1 MEALL
6 IIVGVI
12 LFIINIVVIVKFFQI
27 ARNLERLT
35 NLYVDGYKQID
46 GSNPEY
52 YKLPLEKDIE
62 KIERQKK
69 EKERQEEIINKAPSV
84 YYNGGMI

>member
-6 IIVGVI
+6 IIVGVV
-12 LFIINIVVIVKFFQI
+12 LFIINIVMIVKFFQI

-84 YYNGGMI
+84 YYNSSMI

>member
-1 MEALL
+1 MEIIL

>member
-1 MEALL
+1 MEIVL

-12 LFIINIVVIVKFFQI
+12 LFIINIVMIVKFFQI

-52 YKLPLEKDIE
+52 YKLPLEKDSE
-62 KIERQKK
+62 KIERIQKL
-69 EKERQEEIINKAPSV
+69 EKERQEKIDKAPSV

>member
-1 MEALL
+1 MEIVL
-6 IIVGVI
+6 IIVGVV
-12 LFIINIVVIVKFFQI
+12 LFIINIVMIVKFFQI

-69 EKERQEEIINKAPSV
+69 ENERQEEIINKTPSV
-84 YYNGGMI
+84 YYNSSMI

>member
-1 MEALL
+1 METLL

-12 LFIINIVVIVKFFQI
+12 LFIINIVMIVKFFQI
-27 ARNLERLT
+27 ARNLERLA

-52 YKLPLEKDIE
+52 YKLPLEKDNE
-62 KIERQKK
+62 KIERIQKL
-69 EKERQEEIINKAPSV
+69 EKERQEKIDKMTI
-84 YYNGGMI
+84 YYSSSKM